1 MKCDE
6 AAEYVSALCDGVT
19 IPRAAAEHINAC
31 ESCRRRLKEY
41 VEVGTELRRL
51 ASLEIAEVQPPIAW
65 PKRRQGQSI
74 PWLRGRKTVRMPR
87 LALASLM
94 VAIVVLASG
103 WALTG
108 VRANSGGSVLLVQYS
123 LGNNVTRFCALSS
136 ADRKF
141 NKCTLFQS
149 AESGQIAWQ
158 IELLSKKGDQATL
171 GVRAKFIPQDQVDQ
185 AVQAFIEHNDLPQR
199 QFSFTPGETLHVNVN
214 GIGPVSIT
222 GQWINHIPAIQS
234 GTVGDNQ
241 ELDPGPQELR
251 IISPLLLRGKQV
263 IGDFQGFSTTV
274 TGHRWEI
281 FVFVK
286 GVGRF
291 TVALSPLPGAVQGK
305 VDFNRISFA
314 LDGTHYAF
322 VSGAPI
328 TRSRTVW
335 VLYDP
340 NPSTRTIFGSVRIDN
355 SLSGR
360 G

>member
-1 MKCDE
+1 MNCDE

-51 ASLEIAEVQPPIAW
+51 ASLEIAEVPLPTAW
-65 PKRRQGQSI
+65 PERRKGLSI
-74 PWLRGRKTVRMPR
+74 LWVRGRKSIRMPR

-123 LGNNVTRFCALSS
+123 LGNNAPWFCALS
-136 ADRKF
+136 AVDRKF
-141 NKCTLFQS
+141 NKCTEV
-149 AESGQIAWQ
+149 AAVKSGQIEWQ
-158 IELLSKKGDQATL
+158 IELLSKHGGQATL
-171 GVRAKFIPQDQVDQ
+171 GVRAKYTPHI
-185 AVQAFIEHNDLPQR
+185 QAFIKPSDLPQR
-199 QFSFTPGETLHVNVN
+199 QFIFTPGETLHVNVN
-214 GIGPVSIT
+214 GIGRVDIT

-234 GTVGDNQ
+234 GTVGANQ

-274 TGHRWEI
+274 TGPRWEV

-314 LDGTHYAF
+314 LDGTPYTF

-340 NPSTRTIFGSVRIDN
+340 NPSTNTIFGSVRIDN
-355 SLSGR
+355 SPSGR
-360 G
+360 GVN